1 MICLCVSLVMD
12 SKNIGW
18 SKGRRLARIM
28 AGAVQGATTR
38 KEWEEQIMYG
48 WRAKIGLITPM
59 SENAEHAF
67 HIYAPEGVS
76 FASMKINF
84 PGPTPEGLEILTD
97 QLEETAAKYRGYDV
111 DLVVFGC
118 TSGSCIKGVGWDK
131 ECIRKIEKASNVPGL
146 TTSTAVLEAFE
157 TLGTKKAAVLT
168 PYPDATNEA
177 EKKFLED
184 NGYEVTNIIGMD
196 VSYIRRDGH
205 KLEEADEYFLYRN
218 AMDMDLKGADT
229 FFLSCMG
236 LTTMEIIND
245 LETALGI
252 PVVTSHQATL
262 WSALRHCRVGA
273 KLTNMGRLFTL

>member
-1 MICLCVSLVMD
+1 
-12 SKNIGW
+12 
-18 SKGRRLARIM
+18 M
-28 AGAVQGATTR
+28 AGADRVRGMTTG
-38 KEWEEQIMYG
+38 KEWEKRIMYG

-76 FASMKINF
+76 FASMKINV
-84 PGPTPEGLEILTD
+84 PGPTPEGLMILTD
-97 QLEETAAKYRGYDV
+97 QLEDTAAKYKGYDV

-118 TSGSCIKGVGWDK
+118 TSGSCIKGANWDK
-131 ECIRKIEKASNVPGL
+131 ECIRRIEKASNIPGL
-146 TTSTAVLEAFE
+146 TTSTAVLEAFQA
-157 TLGTKKAAVLT
+157 LGTKKAAVLT
-168 PYPDATNEA
+168 SYPEATNEA

-218 AMDMDLKGADT
+218 AINMDLKGADT

-236 LTTMEIIND
+236 LTTMEIIDD
-245 LETALGI
+245 LETALKI

-273 KLTNMGRLFTL
+273 KLPKMGRLFTL